1 MYDSRFN
8 PNIQYQQPFI
18 QNAAFQRSNV
28 MELVRVNG
36 IDGAR
41 AFQMPPNSTAALFD
55 SGNDIMYIKQT
66 DGAGFPN
73 IRVFTFT
80 EQVQQSPQPIAQ
92 AQGVSRDEF
101 D

>member
-1 MYDSRFN
+1 
-8 PNIQYQQPFI
+8 
-18 QNAAFQRSNV
+18 
-28 MELVRVNG
+28 
-36 IDGAR
+36 
-41 AFQMPPNSTAALFD
+41 MPPNSTAALFD

-80 EQVQQSPQPIAQ
+80 EQVQQPTQSIAQ